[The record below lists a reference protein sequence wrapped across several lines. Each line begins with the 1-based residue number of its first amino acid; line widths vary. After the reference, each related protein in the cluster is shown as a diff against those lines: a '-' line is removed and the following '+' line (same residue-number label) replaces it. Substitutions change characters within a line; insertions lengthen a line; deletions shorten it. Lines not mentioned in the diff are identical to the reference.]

1 MIAVQQKL
9 RSLQSFMLSGLIS
22 NLDLNMRCTNLQ
34 KQMSTA
40 IHFAVELN
48 DYDALKLL
56 LEYNGE
62 PRREVGLKDNK
73 GKNPLDLAYDLD
85 F

>member
-1 MIAVQQKL
+1 
-9 RSLQSFMLSGLIS
+9 
-22 NLDLNMRCTNLQ
+22 
-34 KQMSTA
+34 MSTA
-40 IHFAVELN
+40 MHFAVELN

-73 GKNPLDLAYDLD
+73 GKNPLDLAYDLEFQSMKD
-85 F
+85 LLERHGGHQSS